1 MTIILWVLAGISLL
15 YFLILLLGFSITSLF
30 LYFWLAF
37 AVGLGG
43 LALFREH
50 FQVPLYV
57 KVIFW
62 TTAMACLIL
71 FIAVES
77 VIVRYG
83 NDKGSED
90 LDYLIVLGA
99 QVKGRRVSLS
109 LQQRLD
115 EAYRYLDEN
124 PDTQVIGSG
133 GQGFG
138 EDVTEA
144 FAMEEYLIGRGIEPS
159 RIIKEDASTS
169 TEENL
174 AFSQVLMEGE
184 APSVGIVTNDFHVFR
199 AVQVAQKMGFEHVE
213 GIGAPSMAFLY
224 PHYLMREFF
233 AVVKYFLA
241 GTI

>member
-1 MTIILWVLAGISLL
+1 MTIFLWVLAGISFL

-30 LYFWLAF
+30 LYFWLAL
-37 AVGLGG
+37 ALGLGG
-43 LALFREH
+43 LALVREH
-50 FQVPLYV
+50 FAIPTYV
-57 KVIFW
+57 RVIFW
-62 TTAMACLIL
+62 ITAAACLVL

-77 VIVRYG
+77 VILRFG

-99 QVKGRRVSLS
+99 QVRGRTVSLS

-115 EAYRYLDEN
+115 EAYRYLEEN
-124 PDTQVIGSG
+124 PDTKVIVSG

-144 FAMEEYLIGRGIEPS
+144 YAMEEYLMNRGIDAS
-159 RIIKEDASTS
+159 RIIKEEASTS

-174 AFSQVLMEGE
+174 AFSQALMVGE
-184 APSVGIVTNDFHVFR
+184 NPAVGIVTNDFHVFR
-199 AVQVAQKMGFEHVE
+199 AVRVAQKMGIENAE
-213 GIGAPSMAFLY
+213 GIAAPSMAFLY
-224 PHYLMREFF
+224 PHYLAREFF
-233 AVVKYFLA
+233 AVVKYFLV